1 MNTFSSIRHHLLA
14 TQMRGVCNHLRG
26 VHLCKSHLKYHHSS
40 AASSTTAKRK
50 AVRITGIH
58 HPHFIIASIQP
69 TKEIIQ
75 YSVRR
80 FSDSMQK
87 NNGESCLPHEVMS
100 RQSDF
105 FGEAI
110 TFVKDIDESRITCI
124 DKSIQEVSFKE
135 GTNSNQNANMAKAV
149 ESFDGMALCIISR
162 GASNIHTG
170 NDGDG
175 PDAKAMHSS
184 AMAWSELLRCANEW
198 NGNVQ
203 CTSPMLAVA
212 AVAPLLAQGGKD
224 YVHRIDKLLSVTRN
238 TTGTPPSLWKIA
250 NNAASFRDAFI
261 SASDDDDDATPLLT
275 PRERFHLHALS
286 MLIQNNHRC
295 AMGAYVRLLEL
306 YPGDLLGLSLALDV
320 AYSLGDGEAARA
332 AATNVST
339 YWSERDGGTLG
350 LHPSQ
355 SGQTLASSLVA
366 VGLSSSSGLSRAAI
380 VESLVEMALARDPD
394 GAGGTSVWAL
404 SHILGSE
411 GRSSEMVSRLA
422 MFDGTQLYQ
431 NCGYLNFHTRMAGY
445 GGIALLDR
453 RGAGSERSSLRL
465 YDGGFASLLDYT
477 GNNAEGI
484 KNGGE
489 EIVMRDMKVP
499 RNVAS
504 DVVGSIFSGWFGSD
518 DATTEKEDDPSL
530 KEQDTVQRKRHIP
543 RTLED
548 TLCWLPP
555 SPTLLTQ
562 ATSLLF
568 RLTLVDGVSQHDQRW
583 VDLQAAW
590 KYSLE
595 IENDAN
601 TQRPFEFM
609 PMALLASSLLLDPV
623 TLHVETLPPRLEIAM
638 QGLHKMGKLLKL
650 GQQVGNSSQMSSEWN
665 EVLRD
670 LAQARESCQ
679 RWEMPNGMDSTT
691 YSPTGGDYNS
701 VTNPQYPIGWDFDVR
716 QFLEH
721 GLCYAAVQVGD
732 YESLCLA
739 RAICSEGTTLRRN
752 CPELWWRYSVVLDM
766 LGDEVAAENAR
777 AASVSLGSG
786 EGGSTN

>member
-1 MNTFSSIRHHLLA
+1 M
-14 TQMRGVCNHLRG
+14 
-26 VHLCKSHLKYHHSS
+26 
-40 AASSTTAKRK
+40 
-50 AVRITGIH
+50 
-58 HPHFIIASIQP
+58 QP
-69 TKEIIQ
+69 TKEKILN
-75 YSVRR
+75 VRR
-80 FSDSMQK
+80 FSEGVQHS
-87 NNGESCLPHEVMS
+87 NESYLMHQVN

-110 TFVKDIDESRITCI
+110 TFVHDIDESLITSI
-124 DKSIQEVSFKE
+124 DKSIQVPRQDKYD
-135 GTNSNQNANMAKAV
+135 GTNSNQNTKAKHDNIAKAV

-162 GASNIHTG
+162 GASNLHTG

-175 PDAKAMHSS
+175 PDARAMHSS
-184 AMAWSELLRCANEW
+184 AMTWSELLRYASEW
-198 NGNVQ
+198 NDNGH
-203 CTSPMLAVA
+203 CTTSPMLAVA
-212 AVAPLLAQGGKD
+212 AVGPLLAQGGKD
-224 YVHRIDKLLSVTRN
+224 YVHRIDKLLSATQSSSS
-238 TTGTPPSLWKIA
+238 TPPSLWKIA
-250 NNAASFRDAFI
+250 NHAASFRDAFI
-261 SASDDDDDATPLLT
+261 SVSDDDAEIPLLT

-286 MLIQNNHRC
+286 MLIQNNHRS
-295 AMGAYVRLLEL
+295 AMGAYLRLLEL

-339 YWSERDGGTLG
+339 YWSERDGGTLR

-355 SGQTLASSLVA
+355 SGQTLASALVA
-366 VGLSSSSGLSRAAI
+366 VGLSSSSALSRAATA
-380 VESLVEMALARDPD
+380 ESLAEVALARDQD
-394 GAGGTSVWAL
+394 GAGGTCVWAL
-404 SHILGSE
+404 SNILGSE

-422 MFDGTQLYQ
+422 GFDGTQLYQ
-431 NCGYLNFHTRMAGY
+431 NCGYLNFQTRMACY

-453 RGAGSERSSLRL
+453 RGAASERSSLRL
-465 YDGGFASLLDYT
+465 YDGGFAYLLDYS

-484 KNGGE
+484 ENGGE
-489 EIVMRDMKVP
+489 EVALRDMRVP
-499 RNVAS
+499 RSVAS

-518 DATTEKEDDPSL
+518 DAKEKKEDDPSL
-530 KEQDTVQRKRHIP
+530 QDQDTTQRKGQRP

-555 SPTLLTQ
+555 SPILLTQ

-568 RLTLVDGVSQHDQRW
+568 RLTLVDGVSQSDQRW
-583 VDLQAAW
+583 VDLRAAW

-595 IENDAN
+595 TAGNEVN
-601 TQRPFEFM
+601 TQKPFEFM
-609 PMALLASSLLLDPV
+609 PMALLASSLLLDPE
-623 TLHVETLPPRLEIAM
+623 TLHVEKLPLRLVRAM
-638 QGLHKMGKLLKL
+638 QGLNKMGKIMKL
-650 GQQVGNSSQMSSEWN
+650 GQSKDGNSTTVSEWN

-670 LAQARESCQ
+670 LAQARDSCQ
-679 RWEMPNGMDSTT
+679 RWEMPDGIESTT
-691 YSPTGGDYNS
+691 YYLPTSGGDSNS
-701 VTNPQYPIGWDFDVR
+701 QSNPQYPIGWDFDVR

-721 GLCYAAVQVGD
+721 GLCYAAVQVGN

-739 RAICSEGTTLRRN
+739 RAICSEGTTLRQN

>member
-1 MNTFSSIRHHLLA
+1 MSATLPSIRFHLRA
-14 TQMRGVCNHLRG
+14 TQMRGVCSYL
-26 VHLCKSHLKYHHSS
+26 SELKYHYSS
-40 AASSTTAKRK
+40 AASSATLKRK
-50 AVRITGIH
+50 AVRNTSITP
-58 HPHFIIASIQP
+58 PHSYFDISSLQP
-69 TKEIIQ
+69 NIEINN
-75 YSVRR
+75 YVGVRR
-80 FSDSMQK
+80 FSTDRQ
-87 NNGESCLPHEVMS
+87 NNNESYLPHGVH

-110 TFVKDIDESRITCI
+110 TFVNDIDESLITSI
-124 DKSIQEVSFKE
+124 DKSMQITCSK
-135 GTNSNQNANMAKAV
+135 QNTAAQHDIAKAV
-149 ESFDGMALCIISR
+149 ESFDGMALCIVSR
-162 GASNIHTG
+162 GASNLHTG

-184 AMAWSELLRCANEW
+184 AMTWSELLRCASVW
-198 NGNVQ
+198 NDGNGQ
-203 CTSPMLAVA
+203 STSPMLAVA

-224 YVHRIDKLLSVTRN
+224 YVHRIDKLLSATQSP
-238 TTGTPPSLWKIA
+238 TPGTPPSLWKIA
-250 NNAASFRDAFI
+250 NHAASFRDAFV
-261 SASDDDDDATPLLT
+261 SGTNDDIATPLLT

-295 AMGAYVRLLEL
+295 AMGAYLRLLEL

-320 AYSLGDGEAARA
+320 AYSLGDGEAASA

-339 YWSERDGGTLG
+339 YWSERDGGTLR
-350 LHPSQ
+350 LHPAQ

-366 VGLSSSSGLSRAAI
+366 VGLSSSSALSRAATA
-380 VESLVEMALARDPD
+380 ETLVEMAISRDPD

-404 SHILGSE
+404 SNILGSE

-422 MFDGTQLYQ
+422 GFDGTQLYQ
-431 NCGYLNFHTRMAGY
+431 NCGFLNFHTRMAGY

-453 RGAGSERSSLRL
+453 RGAASERSALRL
-465 YDGGFASLLDYT
+465 YDGFAYLLDYS
-477 GNNAEGI
+477 GNNAMGI
-484 KNGGE
+484 NNGGE
-489 EIVMRDMKVP
+489 EVVLRDMRVP
-499 RNVAS
+499 RSVVRDA
-504 DVVGSIFSGWFGSD
+504 VGSIFSGWFGND
-518 DATTEKEDDPSL
+518 DSKEKENDPSL
-530 KEQDTVQRKRHIP
+530 QNQDTVQRKGQKP

-555 SPTLLTQ
+555 SPILLTQ

-568 RLTLVDGVSQHDQRW
+568 RLTLVDGVSQSDHRW
-583 VDLQAAW
+583 VDLKAAW

-595 IENDAN
+595 MENEAN
-601 TQRPFEFM
+601 TQKPFEFM
-609 PMALLASSLLLDPV
+609 PMALLASSLLLDPE
-623 TLHVETLPPRLEIAM
+623 TLHHEQIPLQLEIAM
-638 QGLHKMGKLLKL
+638 QGLNKMGKLLKL
-650 GQQVGNSSQMSSEWN
+650 GQSQDRTSTTASEWN
-665 EVLRD
+665 EVMRD
-670 LAQARESCQ
+670 LAQARDSCQ
-679 RWEMPNGMDSTT
+679 RWEMPDGMESTT
-691 YSPTGGDYNS
+691 YLPTRSGDHNS
-701 VTNPQYPIGWDFDVR
+701 KSNPKYPIGWDFDVR

-739 RAICSEGTTLRRN
+739 RAICSEGTTLRQN